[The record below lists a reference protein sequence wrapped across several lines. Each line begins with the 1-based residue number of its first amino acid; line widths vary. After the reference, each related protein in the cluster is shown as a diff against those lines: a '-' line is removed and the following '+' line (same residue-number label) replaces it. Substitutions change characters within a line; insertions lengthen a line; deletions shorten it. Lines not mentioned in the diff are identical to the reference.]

1 MRGNAA
7 MRIIF
12 DRWTVIGIVLVVVV
26 RLCQGA
32 AGMLSL
38 SELESASCATD
49 YSTIN
54 NIGLA
59 LFAFLP
65 LYLVGLQGA
74 FAVVHKDFF
83 LARLRSRESVVFWY
97 GRVAFGK
104 ALCLSA
110 AIGATAAVELVCFHG
125 VSAFL
130 EASCGDA
137 ITVSAILESLFFSA
151 CAFGLLAVYGLSRRI
166 QVALA
171 SVLCYAFFD
180 YVIDHVPGLSGAFPA
195 IGWHLTEVA
204 PGALPVDLAMRVTVL
219 ATIVVVGVCLSLMVF
234 KRFDFLAGGEEDA

>member
-83 LARLRSRESVVFWY
+83 W
-97 GRVAFGK
+97 
-104 ALCLSA
+104 
-110 AIGATAAVELVCFHG
+110 H
-125 VSAFL
+125 
-130 EASCGDA
+130 
-137 ITVSAILESLFFSA
+137 A
-151 CAFGLLAVYGLSRRI
+151 CAAERVSFSGMVVWRSGKLCAYRR
-166 QVALA
+166 
-171 SVLCYAFFD
+171 
-180 YVIDHVPGLSGAFPA
+180 
-195 IGWHLTEVA
+195 
-204 PGALPVDLAMRVTVL
+204 R
-219 ATIVVVGVCLSLMVF
+219 
-234 KRFDFLAGGEEDA
+234 